1 MGRGGGGEAEGGY
14 GKESETDRLHA
25 TRSSWLQGIT
35 VSRYPYIPFSCQCV
49 GASSPNSASHA
60 PPLNTPLLAWH
71 NSRVPLLT
79 FNLTKGYNASQERR
93 EESATVE
100 ERSAQKE
107 CCQNRRTRERERAKR
122 SGREKGIRGAAT
134 TKRNTTT
141 GDSCIRDA
149 KNKKT
154 NQWPRS

>member
-1 MGRGGGGEAEGGY
+1 MR
-14 GKESETDRLHA
+14 R
-25 TRSSWLQGIT
+25 RS
-35 VSRYPYIPFSCQCV
+35 
-49 GASSPNSASHA
+49 A
-60 PPLNTPLLAWH
+60 
-71 NSRVPLLT
+71 
-79 FNLTKGYNASQERR
+79 ERR
-93 EESATVE
+93 ARQWKKGAPK
-100 ERSAQKE
+100 RSAAKIGE
-107 CCQNRRTRERERAKR
+107 RERERAKR

>member
-107 CCQNRRTRERERAKR
+107 CCQNRRTRERESKKEWER
-122 SGREKGIRGAAT
+122 
-134 TKRNTTT
+134 KRNR
-141 GDSCIRDA
+141 GSGN
-149 KNKKT
+149 NKKKY
-154 NQWPRS
+154 NNG